1 MYNKFKAPDWCP
13 LKYTGIKDAI
23 FGAAEIVGAKLYMSA
38 SFIFRL
44 DDFEKVEAYFKKHG
58 KEGIVKTIVN
68 FCEGKDNE

>member
-1 MYNKFKAPDWCP
+1 MYKKFQAPDWCP

-44 DDFEKVEAYFKKHG
+44 DDFEDVQRFFKKHG
-58 KEGIVKTIVN
+58 KERIVVQIIQ
-68 FCEGKDNE
+68 FCKENS